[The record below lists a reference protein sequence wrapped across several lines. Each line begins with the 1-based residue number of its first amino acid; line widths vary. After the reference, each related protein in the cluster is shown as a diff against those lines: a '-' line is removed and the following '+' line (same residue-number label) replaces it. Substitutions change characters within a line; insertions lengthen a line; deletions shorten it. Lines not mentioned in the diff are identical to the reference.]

1 MLLIIVQQ
9 VNLIIV
15 LKTRRQDVP
24 ADIIFIPGN
33 IPSLKNSKVKTSR
46 GIFHSPTVSKF
57 IRSLGI
63 QHFNSRK
70 KEVKGYK
77 DLLRPNQFE
86 ALRSRFEEMKEG
98 KDDPIIIGYHQ
109 VRNSK
114 RLFDFGNSVELLQDL
129 MTSHDFIEDDNVKYV
144 FPVPMSIT
152 GELINQSN
160 PRKFP
165 LYSVDKENAG
175 CWIKLF

>member
-1 MLLIIVQQ
+1 M
-9 VNLIIV
+9 
-15 LKTRRQDVP
+15 KERRQAVDM
-24 ADIIFIPGN
+24 IFIPGN

-70 KEVKGYK
+70 KEIKGYK
-77 DLLRPNQFE
+77 DPLRPNKFE
-86 ALRSRFEEMKEG
+86 ALRSSFEAMRKG

-114 RLFDFGNSVELLQDL
+114 RLFDFSNSVELVQDL
-129 MTSHDFIEDDNVKYV
+129 MTAHDFIEDDNVKYV
-144 FPVPMSIT
+144 FPVPMSID
-152 GELINQSN
+152 GKLINESN
-160 PRKFP
+160 PREFP
-165 LYSVDKENAG
+165 LYSVDKENPG
-175 CWIKLF
+175 VWIKVF